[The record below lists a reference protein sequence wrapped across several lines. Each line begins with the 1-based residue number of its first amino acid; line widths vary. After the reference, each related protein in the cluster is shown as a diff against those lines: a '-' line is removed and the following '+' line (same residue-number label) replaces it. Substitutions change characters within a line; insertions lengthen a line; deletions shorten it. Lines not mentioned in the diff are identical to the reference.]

1 MSKINH
7 HGLLA
12 GKVAL
17 VTGASRG
24 IGEAIALRYAMEG
37 AKVAVTARTLK
48 EGDHQFPGSIAS
60 IVSRI
65 RAAGGE
71 AAGIQADLSIREE
84 RIRLIRAVEEQLGP
98 VDILCNNAAVTFFIP
113 IETFPEARLRLMFE
127 VQVHAALHLAQLVIP
142 GMKARGA
149 GWIVN
154 LSSHAAIH
162 PKPGA
167 GLPGSVVYGM
177 CKAALER
184 FSTGL
189 ASELH
194 KDGIA
199 VNAMSPGLV
208 ATPGA
213 VHHKLVN
220 DANRAMAT
228 PVEHVAEACLR
239 LSCNT
244 PSMISGRVTYAA
256 DIMLECNLTA
266 AQLIA

>member
-1 MSKINH
+1 MRKVNRN
-7 HGLLA
+7 GLMA

-65 RAAGGE
+65 EAAGGE
-71 AAGIQADLSIREE
+71 AAGIQADLSIGEE
-84 RIRLIRAVEEQLGP
+84 RIKLIRTVEEKLGP

-127 VQVHAALHLAQLVIP
+127 VQVHTPLHLAQLVIP
-142 GMKARGA
+142 GMKARGG

-154 LSSHAAIH
+154 LSSHAALD
-162 PKPGA
+162 PKPAANVQG
-167 GLPGSVVYGM
+167 GVIYGM

-189 ASELH
+189 ASELY
-194 KDGIA
+194 KDNIA
-199 VNAMSPGLV
+199 VNAISPGLV

-220 DANRAMAT
+220 DANRKLLT

-239 LSCNT
+239 LCVNE
-244 PSMISGRVTYAA
+244 PGMITGRVTYAS
-256 DIMLECNLTA
+256 DIMTECNLTA
-266 AQLIA
+266 AQLTA

>member
-1 MSKINH
+1 MTKINRN
-7 HGLLA
+7 GVLA
-12 GKVAL
+12 GRVAL

-24 IGEAIALRYAMEG
+24 IGEAIALRYAMAG
-37 AKVAVTARTLK
+37 AKVAISARTQE
-48 EGDHQFPGSIAS
+48 EGSHQFPGSINS
-60 IVSRI
+60 IVARI
-65 RAAGGE
+65 QAAGGD
-71 AAGIQADLSIREE
+71 ALGVKSDLSIPAE
-84 RIRLIRAVEEQLGP
+84 RIRLIRTIEQELGP

-127 VQVHAALHLAQLVIP
+127 VQVHAPLHLSQLVIP
-142 GMKARGA
+142 GMKTRGA

-162 PKPGA
+162 PKLGA

-194 KDGIA
+194 KDNIA

-220 DANRAMAT
+220 DSNREMAT
-228 PVEHVAEACLR
+228 PVEHVAQACLR
-239 LSCNT
+239 LSCNA
-244 PSMISGRVTYAA
+244 PAMISGRVTYAS
-256 DIMLECNLTA
+256 DIMKECGLVA
-266 AQLIA
+266 AELID

>member
-1 MSKINH
+1 MGRIDHN
-7 HGLLA
+7 GVLA

-24 IGEAIALRYAMEG
+24 IGEAIALRYAMAG
-37 AKVAVTARTLK
+37 ARVAVTARTLD
-48 EGDHQFPGSIAS
+48 EGDHQFPGSINS
-60 IVSRI
+60 IVARI

-71 AAGIQADLSIREE
+71 ALGVQCDLSIADERE
-84 RIRLIRAVEEQLGP
+84 RLIRAVEAGLGP
-98 VDILCNNAAVTFFIP
+98 VDVLCNNAAVTFFIP
-113 IETFPEARLRLMFE
+113 IETFPDARLRLMFE
-127 VQVHAALHLAQLVIP
+127 MQVHTPLHLSQLVIP
-142 GMKARGA
+142 GMKARTA

-162 PKPGA
+162 PKLGL

-194 KDGIA
+194 KDHIA

-220 DANRAMAT
+220 EANRKMLV
-228 PVEHVAEACLR
+228 PVEDVAEACLR
-239 LSCNT
+239 LSCNE
-244 PSMISGRVTYAA
+244 PAMISGRVTYAA
-256 DIMLECNLTA
+256 DIMKECSLTA
-266 AQLIA
+266 ATLIA

>member
-1 MSKINH
+1 MRRIDPN
-7 HGLLA
+7 GVLA

-17 VTGASRG
+17 VTGGSRG
-24 IGEAIALRYAMEG
+24 IGEAIALRYAMAG
-37 AKVAVTARTLK
+37 AKVAISARTQE
-48 EGDHQFPGSIAS
+48 EGTHQFPGSLDS
-60 IVSRI
+60 ITSRI
-65 RAAGGE
+65 QAAGG
-71 AAGIQADLSIREE
+71 QALGVKSDLSLPEE
-84 RIRLIRAVEEQLGP
+84 RVRLIHTVENELGP

-113 IETFPEARLRLMFE
+113 IEKFPEARLRLMFE
-127 VQVHAALHLAQLVIP
+127 VQVHAPLHLSQLVIP
-142 GMKARGA
+142 GMKARGG

-162 PKPGA
+162 PKLGA

-194 KDGIA
+194 PDKIA

-220 DANRAMAT
+220 DANREMAT

-256 DIMLECNLTA
+256 DIMKECSLTA
-266 AQLIA
+266 AELSD